1 MDIVP
6 ERLQEIIAE
15 YEDELE
21 SHFSEQVFAKLVMR
35 NSKHLLVMLSKHLD
49 LTAIE
54 EDCRHYHHESGPGRP
69 VTHQVGQMVRALL
82 IGWLYG
88 LSLRGLEERLN
99 TDLLVRWY
107 VGYGLFE
114 CTPDHA
120 TLGRFEYWV
129 LTQNQR
135 VYFDSVLRQIYAM
148 DPKQRQQAQI
158 GDTYAMQAN
167 AARMGPV
174 VLWRQLSKRVLEAAL
189 DDVSDVGS
197 IVSGLNW
204 VNLFGPPQEKHPA
217 HLTTVEKQVRFKQV
231 ALAAQDLLQRF
242 QRALLDDPST
252 AGAAL
257 RQALTYL
264 EKALQDEA
272 VIEAEE
278 VAPRRPKGSFCLGS
292 ATDPQA
298 TFRIHGER
306 GAEENPTLGYN
317 PQVAATIDGL
327 ITETQ
332 AHTGALPDQATIVDL
347 IRDQKKHQG
356 YCPPKLIYDAAGG
369 FGKVRQAVE
378 QASGRETI
386 VSAPLP
392 DYAQRNARFGPYDF
406 SLSPD
411 GSTLTC
417 PNGQSTQVAFPAT
430 RGDGRKFRFVPR
442 LCWQGKPPGQMHTA
456 DLSLRCPLWEQCRDP
471 KQGPRSLRQ
480 VFISDYRTQVE
491 AAQVDNQTAAYQL
504 DHKLRQRI
512 ERVIAELVRYNGARR
527 CRRIGLIA
535 ADWQAKMSATAYNLK
550 WWMRCLLR
558 AQASP

>member
-6 ERLQEIIAE
+6 ESLQKIIAE
-15 YEDELE
+15 HEEALAAY
-21 SHFSEQVFAKLVMR
+21 FGEQVFAQLVKR
-35 NSKHLLVMLSKHLD
+35 NGKHLLVMLAKHLD
-49 LTAIE
+49 LREIE
-54 EDCRHYHHESGPGRP
+54 SDCRSYHHESGPGRP
-69 VTHQVGQMVRALL
+69 AEHRVGQMVRALL
-82 IGWLYG
+82 VGWLYG
-88 LSLRGLEERLN
+88 HSLRALEERLN

-129 LTQNQR
+129 LSHHRR
-135 VYFDSVLRQIYAM
+135 VYFDSVLRQIYTM
-148 DPKQRQQAQI
+148 NPEQRQQAQI
-158 GDTYAMQAN
+158 GDTFAMQAN

-189 DDVSDVGS
+189 DELVDVGS
-197 IVSGLNW
+197 IVSGLSW

-217 HLTTVEKQVRFKQV
+217 RMTAAEKQERFQQV
-231 ALAAQDLLQRF
+231 VLAAQDLLLRF
-242 QRALLDDPST
+242 QKAL
-252 AGAAL
+252 AGCAATQGVAL
-257 RQALTYL
+257 RQALAYL

-272 VIEAEE
+272 LIEAE
-278 VAPRRPKGSFCLGS
+278 VVTPRRPKGSFCLGS
-292 ATDPQA
+292 AT
-298 TFRIHGER
+298 
-306 GAEENPTLGYN
+306 EENPTLGYN

-332 AHTGALPDQATIVDL
+332 AHPGALPDQATIVEL
-347 IRDQKKHQG
+347 IREQKIHQG

-378 QASGRETI
+378 QASAGQTI

-411 GSTLTC
+411 GRTLTC
-417 PNGQSTQVAFPAT
+417 PNGQSTQVAFPST

-442 LCWQGKPPGQMHTA
+442 LCWQGKPPAQMQTA
-456 DLSLRCPLWEQCRDP
+456 DLSLRCPLWEQCRDR
-471 KQGPRSLRQ
+471 KQGPRTLRQ
-480 VFISDYRTQVE
+480 VFISDYRSQVE
-491 AAQVDNQTAAYQL
+491 AAQAYNKSVAYQL
-504 DHKLRQRI
+504 DHKLRQRV

-550 WWMRCLLR
+550 WWIRRLTR
-558 AQASP
+558 AQALSPP